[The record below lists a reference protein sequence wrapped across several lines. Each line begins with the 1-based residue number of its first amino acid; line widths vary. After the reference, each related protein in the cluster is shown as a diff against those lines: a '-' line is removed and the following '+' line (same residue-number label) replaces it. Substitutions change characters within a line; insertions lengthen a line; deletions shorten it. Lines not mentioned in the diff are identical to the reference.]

1 MRERVPLQSHRRYG
15 CILIAAE
22 CVLACL
28 CASSTNATTE
38 HHTYLAILPLPTTD
52 PEERHDLA
60 STQPQI
66 LAELQARALE
76 VNSTAFERIFDRGEE
91 DLAAECRAAA
101 ANGGFFAPWF
111 GVPTPP
117 PTPPPVPEG
126 DRLFGVDQRCTG
138 NGTKMLKRWPG
149 PTGQSL
155 QGCHDQCAQMKNCT
169 HYGHWP
175 AADNFESSGENNC
188 ELFDGCTT
196 TTAIHTNYH
205 NFLYKHSRQQAV

>member
-111 GVPTPP
+111 SPTPGGPTPPPPTPPPSPKEPTPPPPPTPP
-117 PTPPPVPEG
+117 PTPV
-126 DRLFGVDQRCTG
+126 
-138 NGTKMLKRWPG
+138 PG
-149 PTGQSL
+149 PSPAPAACISCEQ
-155 QGCHDQCAQMKNCT
+155 KNCPGLAGGGDKCDDCVEQ
-169 HYGHWP
+169 HQKEFR
-175 AADNFESSGENNC
+175 AAGCWTNSKGGRHSFLKQFCGGDSGSQRM
-188 ELFDGCTT
+188 
-196 TTAIHTNYH
+196 A
-205 NFLYKHSRQQAV
+205 